1 MAGDAGRPLFKFI
14 MFEPELIQRYLIF
27 LLGSLALLR
36 LIFFRITPN
45 RDIYFALFMFG
56 NGVFFITYLLHDM
69 DLSIGF
75 AFGLFAI
82 FSMLRYRT
90 ETLSVR
96 DMTYLFTVIVLSLTC
111 AVAQLEYIELT
122 AVVFTLVVLAAVAE
136 SQRFAPTVFERKITY
151 DRVDKV
157 HPSHHQAL
165 LEELRERTGLNI
177 VRFELGNM
185 DLINGNVKIL
195 LFCAEAES
203 GK

>member
-1 MAGDAGRPLFKFI
+1 
-14 MFEPELIQRYLIF
+14 MFEQDLIYRYFIYLV
-27 LLGSLALLR
+27 GSLALLR

-45 RDIYFALFMFG
+45 RDVYFALFMFG
-56 NGVFFITYLLHDM
+56 NGVFFITYLLHDI
-69 DLSIGF
+69 DLSMGF

-96 DMTYLFTVIVLSLTC
+96 DMTYLFTAIVLSLMC
-111 AVAQLEYIELT
+111 AVAQIPYSELT
-122 AVVFTLVVLAAVAE
+122 IITFSLVGLAAIAE
-136 SQRFAPTVFERKITY
+136 SQRFVPTVYERKITY

-157 HPSHHQAL
+157 QPEKHQEL

-177 VRFELGNM
+177 VKFELGKL
-185 DLINGNVKIL
+185 DLIKGNVKIL
-195 LFCAEAES
+195 LFCSEGES

>member
-1 MAGDAGRPLFKFI
+1 
-14 MFEPELIQRYLIF
+14 MFEQELIYRYLIF
-27 LLGSLALLR
+27 LLGSLTLLR

-56 NGVFFITYLLHDM
+56 NGVFFITYLLHDI

-96 DMTYLFTVIVLSLTC
+96 DMTYLFTVIVLSLMC
-111 AVAQLEYIELT
+111 AVAQRPYEELILI
-122 AVVFTLVVLAAVAE
+122 VFSLVGMAGIAE
-136 SQRFAPTVFERKITY
+136 SQRFAPAVFERKITY

-157 HPSHHQAL
+157 QPGQHQEL

-177 VRFELGNM
+177 IKFELGKL
-185 DLINGNVKIL
+185 DLIKGNVKIL
-195 LFCAEAES
+195 LFCAEGEN

>member
-1 MAGDAGRPLFKFI
+1 
-14 MFEPELIQRYLIF
+14 MFEQDLVYRYFIYLV
-27 LLGSLALLR
+27 GSLALLR

-45 RDIYFALFMFG
+45 RDVYFALFMFG
-56 NGVFFITYLLHDM
+56 NGVFFITYLLHGI
-69 DLSIGF
+69 DLSMGF

-96 DMTYLFTVIVLSLTC
+96 DMTYLFTSIVLSLMC
-111 AVAQLEYIELT
+111 AVAETSYSELT
-122 AVVFTLVVLAAVAE
+122 LITFSLVGLAAVAE
-136 SQRFAPTVFERKITY
+136 SQRFVPTVYERKITY

-157 HPSHHQAL
+157 QPENHQEL

-177 VRFELGNM
+177 VKFELGKL
-185 DLINGNVKIL
+185 DLIKGNVKIL
-195 LFCAEAES
+195 LFCAEGEG

>member
-1 MAGDAGRPLFKFI
+1 
-14 MFEPELIQRYLIF
+14 MFEQELIQRFLIF

-36 LIFFRITPN
+36 LVFFRITPN
-45 RDIYFALFMFG
+45 REVYFALFMFG

-96 DMTYLFTVIVLSLTC
+96 DMTYLFTAIVLSLMC
-111 AVAQLEYIELT
+111 AVAQIPYFELT
-122 AVVFTLVVLAAVAE
+122 VLVFGLVGLAAIAE
-136 SQRFAPTVFERKITY
+136 SHPFAPKFHERKITY
-151 DRVDKV
+151 DRVDKIQ
-157 HPSHHQAL
+157 PEQHQEL

-177 VRFELGNM
+177 VKFELGTL
-185 DLINGNVKIL
+185 DLIKGNVKIL
-195 LFCAEAES
+195 LYCSEGKS
-203 GK
+203 GQ